1 VLYQPEAFREQ
12 DTAALHALI
21 EAYGFATLISPDAED
36 PPISHLPLLLDR
48 TRGPLGTLIGHMARG
63 NPHARRLRANP
74 GVLALF
80 HGPHTYV
87 SPSWYAHHPSVPTWN
102 YAVVHAH
109 ATAQVIED
117 PAALEQMVRALV
129 ERQEAGRPQ
138 PWRMD
143 LPSGYLDRMLRGIV
157 GFELRI
163 EQLAG
168 KFKLSQNRPGDDVE
182 RVAQALAEGSAED
195 QEVARLMH
203 EALEARTAV
212 DAEGAGASGDKR
224 EG

>member
-1 VLYQPEAFREQ
+1 MRSCAPVLYQPEAFREQ

-21 EAYGFATLISPDAED
+21 EAHGFATLISPDAED

-63 NPHARRLRANP
+63 NPHGPRLRAKP
-74 GVLALF
+74 QVLVLF
-80 HGPHTYV
+80 QGPHSYV

-109 ATAQVIED
+109 ATARVIED

-129 ERQEAGRPQ
+129 ERYEAGRPQ
-138 PWRMD
+138 PWPMD
-143 LPSGYLDRMLRGIV
+143 LPRGYIDRMLGGIV

-163 EQLAG
+163 ERLAG
-168 KFKLSQNRPGDDVE
+168 KFKLSQNRPGDDAQ
-182 RVAQALAEGSAED
+182 RVAQALEQGSEAD
-195 QEVARLMH
+195 QDVARLM
-203 EALEARTAV
+203 RK
-212 DAEGAGASGDKR
+212 ASKA
-224 EG
+224 